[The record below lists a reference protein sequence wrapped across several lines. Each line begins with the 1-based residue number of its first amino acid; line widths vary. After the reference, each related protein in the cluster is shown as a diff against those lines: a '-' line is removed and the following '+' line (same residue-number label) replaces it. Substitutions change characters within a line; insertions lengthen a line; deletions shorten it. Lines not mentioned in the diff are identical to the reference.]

1 MKWSKLQPTGDVPS
15 GRFGHSFHAI
25 SADEIILFGGFVRDV
40 SSPAV
45 VAPFG
50 PWSYTGSLSSDVY
63 VLNTQTL
70 QWRKVTTTGTA
81 PAPLAFQAS
90 CVNTTTNQLFV
101 HGGFVDTKFT
111 KSSEHAYI
119 LDLKTMVW
127 TRKSVGG
134 QAPSARSCHGLA
146 FNSTSDSFHL
156 FGDDKMN
163 DSRLYEINASSFEAK
178 VVEVVGTCPLPRRLL
193 TLELIGTRLYCF
205 GGETSMRGPT
215 DVYVYAVGSGKW
227 SKPLYEGSLSI
238 RAQSGCVLSD
248 KLMIFGGVK
257 EKPSSAVVGGAELSI
272 AKKLFFL
279 NVLEIKEG
287 SPVDDASSF
296 KFKIVTVG
304 DSGVGKSCLLTRFVS
319 DVYSDFHV
327 STIGV
332 DYKTVVTM
340 VKGKLVKLLLWDTA
354 GQERF
359 SVVTGNYYRNADGFV
374 IVYDATNRTSFE
386 HVDQWMNQI
395 KQHHECGPNTVK
407 ILCANKHDMVQEV
420 VVSETEGK
428 AKADQIGAM
437 FVATSAKT
445 SSNVDMAFL
454 TGAQK
459 LVDIRR
465 AQQQTSG
472 SASNRPAS
480 GGLQLG
486 RSPSR
491 VGAGQKACCA

>member
-1 MKWSKLQPTGDVPS
+1 
-15 GRFGHSFHAI
+15 
-25 SADEIILFGGFVRDV
+25 
-40 SSPAV
+40 
-45 VAPFG
+45 
-50 PWSYTGSLSSDVY
+50 
-63 VLNTQTL
+63 
-70 QWRKVTTTGTA
+70 
-81 PAPLAFQAS
+81 
-90 CVNTTTNQLFV
+90 
-101 HGGFVDTKFT
+101 
-111 KSSEHAYI
+111 
-119 LDLKTMVW
+119 
-127 TRKSVGG
+127 
-134 QAPSARSCHGLA
+134 
-146 FNSTSDSFHL
+146 
-156 FGDDKMN
+156 
-163 DSRLYEINASSFEAK
+163 
-178 VVEVVGTCPLPRRLL
+178 
-193 TLELIGTRLYCF
+193 
-205 GGETSMRGPT
+205 MRGPT